1 MCVPNRLDPDQ
12 TRHSDHGPLTKL
24 FATTKLVPS
33 RQRVVLHVFTGI
45 YFKLISEYYCFKM
58 VLIGVLISG
67 ECEMHTSLI
76 GMSIYKLEQ

>member
-1 MCVPNRLDPDQ
+1 MFLSSLQIFFSITFIKIIFQDNMCVPNRLDPDQ

-58 VLIGVLISG
+58 MLIGV
-67 ECEMHTSLI
+67 
-76 GMSIYKLEQ
+76 